1 MTEREYEIPWERL
14 REAQREDELR
24 REKDVQLS
32 LLTGEEIV
40 ATLPERL
47 SLDSG
52 FISAK
57 SFQLRGG
64 VGG

>member
-32 LLTGEEIV
+32 LLTSAEIT
-40 ATLPERL
+40 ATLQESVER
-47 SLDSG
+47 
-52 FISAK
+52 A
-57 SFQLRGG
+57 
-64 VGG
+64 